1 MEEIQS
7 VPLPGMSRNLLH
19 KSGDDVLPTDD
30 NPYGI
35 TVRPA
40 PFWEQPPITPVLPE
54 FGKEVKELDLDD
66 SRDQQTISN
75 DKIVYVQIEQ
85 SVDSSDQ
92 ISNVTYVSTE
102 AEYKQDITADAGG
115 VAVETN
121 LEEGAKLKQDLW
133 SGLSLHL
140 FW

>member
-19 KSGDDVLPTDD
+19 KSGDDIVPTDD

-40 PFWEQPPITPVLPE
+40 PFWEQPPKTPVLPE
-54 FGKEVKELDLDD
+54 FGKEINELDIDD
-66 SRDQQTISN
+66 SMDPKTNSN
-75 DKIVYVQIEQ
+75 DKVVYVQIEQ
-85 SVDSSDQ
+85 SVDNSDQ

-102 AEYKQDITADAGG
+102 AEFKQSYNADGA
-115 VAVETN
+115 AVETN
-121 LEEGAKLKQDLW
+121 LEEGAKQKHDL
-133 SGLSLHL
+133 
-140 FW
+140 